1 MQSTLLLNI
10 IIRKSTSILELFPSK
25 NQTLLIRWNPLLILN
40 LTLNIVNRIGRLDF
54 QGDCLSRQRLDEN
67 LHATTESE
75 DQVQGRFLLNVI
87 IGEGTSVFKLL
98 AGENE
103 TLLVWGDALLVLDLG
118 FHVVDRVGAFNFE
131 GDGFT
136 GQGLD
141 KDLHPATETKDKV
154 KRRFLLNVVIR
165 KGTPVFKLLA
175 GENESLLIGRDPFL
189 VLDFR
194 FDVVDRVRGF
204 DFEGNGFA
212 SERLDEDLHA
222 SSESEDEVQS
232 RLLLD
237 IVIGEGTAVFKLL
250 AGKDKTLLVGRNALL
265 VLDLRFDVVD
275 RV

>member
-1 MQSTLLLNI
+1 M
-10 IIRKSTSILELFPSK
+10 
-25 NQTLLIRWNPLLILN
+25 
-40 LTLNIVNRIGRLDF
+40 
-54 QGDCLSRQRLDEN
+54 
-67 LHATTESE
+67 
-75 DQVQGRFLLNVI
+75 QGRFLLNVV
-87 IGEGTSVFKLL
+87 IGEGTSVFKLFS
-98 AGENE
+98 GENE

-165 KGTPVFKLLA
+165 KGTSVFKLLA
-175 GENESLLIGRDPFL
+175 GENESLLIRRNPFL

-222 SSESEDEVQS
+222 SSESEDKVQG

-250 AGKDKTLLVGRNALL
+250 AGEDETLLVRRNAFLI
-265 VLDLRFDVVD
+265 LDLRFDVVD
-275 RV
+275 CV

>member
-25 NQTLLIRWNPLLILN
+25 NQTLLIRRNPLLILN
-40 LTLNIVNRIGRLDF
+40 LTLDIINRIGRLDF
-54 QGDCLSRQRLDEN
+54 QRDCLARQGLDEN

-75 DQVQGRFLLNVI
+75 DQVQGRFLLNVV
-87 IGEGTSVFKLL
+87 IGEGTAVFKLFS
-98 AGENE
+98 GENE
-103 TLLVWGDALLVLDLG
+103 TLLVRGDALLVLDLG
-118 FHVVDRVGAFNFE
+118 FHVVDCVGAFNFE
-131 GDGFT
+131 GNGFT

-222 SSESEDEVQS
+222 SSETEDKVQG

-250 AGKDKTLLVGRNALL
+250 AGEDETLLVRRNAFLI
-265 VLDLRFDVVD
+265 LDLRFDVVD
-275 RV
+275 CV